1 MERRSVE
8 PHLKFEALA
17 GRRLHLGVSGS
28 IAAYK
33 ALDLLRAWQDAGLKV
48 SATLTDAAKQFVTP
62 LSFEA
67 LGASPVYEHM
77 FAPGRDPLA
86 HLEPGGTA
94 DAMVIAPA
102 SATTLARLANGS
114 AEEMLCAQA
123 LAFER
128 PIVLAPAMN
137 PRMWANAA
145 TQANWRTLMARGH
158 VGVTPCVGRT
168 ACLEVGEGR
177 LADLRDIYLAPLR
190 CMAEQDFAGRRVL
203 LTLGPTREFWDGV
216 RFLSN
221 PSSGL
226 MGAALAVAAWLR
238 GAEVVAVCGPGA
250 PWLPQG
256 VQRIDVVSAQDMLAA
271 CEAHFSNTEYACF
284 CAAVA
289 DFRPALQQDKKLKK
303 TDLVGGAALPL
314 VGNPDIL
321 ASLAACKAPG
331 QRVIAF
337 AAETGDLARHAQ
349 DKLERKRADML
360 VGNLVNKPDSGFGS
374 ANNTVEIWDQQGRH
388 ERLPVLPKADVAW
401 RIWDWALTL

>member
-1 MERRSVE
+1 MET
-8 PHLKFEALA
+8 HLKFKAFA
-17 GRRLHLGVSGS
+17 DRRLHLGVSGS

-33 ALDLLRAWQDAGLKV
+33 ALDLLRAWQDVGLKV
-48 SATLTDAAKQFVTP
+48 SATLTDAAKEFVTP

-67 LGASPVYEHM
+67 LGAHPVYDHM

-102 SATTLARLANGS
+102 SATTLARLAGGS
-114 AEEMLCAQA
+114 ADEMLCAQA
-123 LAFER
+123 LAFDR
-128 PIVLAPAMN
+128 PLVLAPAMN
-137 PRMWANAA
+137 PRMWANPS
-145 TQANWRTLMARGH
+145 TQANWQTLLERGH
-158 VGVTPCVGRT
+158 MGVTPCVGRT

-190 CMAEQDFAGRRVL
+190 CMAEQDFKGGRVL

-238 GAEVVAVCGPGA
+238 GAEVIAVCGPGA

-256 VQRIDVVSAQDMLAA
+256 VERIDVVSALDMMAA
-271 CEAHFSNTEYACF
+271 AEAHFAAADYACF

-289 DFRPALQQDKKLKK
+289 DFRPAHTSADKLKK
-303 TDLVGGAALPL
+303 ADLAEGPAGGPSLPL
-314 VGNPDIL
+314 TANPDIL
-321 ASLAACKAPG
+321 ATLAALKNAG

-337 AAETGDLARHAQ
+337 AAETGNLAAHAV
-349 DKLERKRADML
+349 DKLKRKRADML
-360 VGNLVNKPDSGFGS
+360 VGNLVNQPQSGFGCD
-374 ANNTVEIWDQQGRH
+374 NNTVQIWDLHGRH
-388 ERLPVLPKADVAW
+388 EQLPVMAKTEVAW
-401 RIWDWALTL
+401 RIWDWALKL

>member
-1 MERRSVE
+1 MET
-8 PHLKFEALA
+8 HLKFKAFA
-17 GRRLHLGVSGS
+17 DRRLHLGVSGS

-33 ALDLLRAWQDAGLKV
+33 ALDLLRAWQDEGLKI
-48 SATLTDAAKQFVTP
+48 SATLTDAAKEFVTP

-67 LGASPVYEHM
+67 LGAHPVYDHM

-102 SATTLARLANGS
+102 SATTLARLACGS

-123 LAFER
+123 LAFDR
-128 PIVLAPAMN
+128 PLVLAPAMN
-137 PRMWANAA
+137 PRMWANAS
-145 TQANWRTLMARGH
+145 TQANWQTLLGRGH

-190 CMAEQDFAGRRVL
+190 CMAEQDFRGRRVL

-238 GAEVVAVCGPGA
+238 GAEVIAVCGPGA

-256 VQRIDVVSAQDMLAA
+256 VERIEVVSALDMMAA
-271 CEAHFSNTEYACF
+271 AEAHFAAADYACF

-289 DFRPALQQDKKLKK
+289 DFRPAEASETKLKK
-303 TDLVGGAALPL
+303 ADLAMGPAGEAKLFLTA
-314 VGNPDIL
+314 NPDIL
-321 ASLAACKAPG
+321 ATLAARKNTN

-337 AAETGDLARHAQ
+337 AAETGDLAANAV
-349 DKLERKRADML
+349 DKLNRKRADML
-360 VGNLVNKPDSGFGS
+360 VGNRVNQPASGFGGV
-374 ANNTVEIWDQQGRH
+374 NNTVQIWDQQGRH
-388 ERLPVLPKADVAW
+388 EQLPVMAKTEVAW
-401 RIWDWALTL
+401 RIWDWALKL

>member
-1 MERRSVE
+1 ME
-8 PHLKFEALA
+8 PYLKFNAFA

-33 ALDLLRAWQDAGLKV
+33 ALDLLRAWQDTGLVV
-48 SATLTDAAKQFVTP
+48 SATLTDGAKQFVAP

-67 LGASPVYEHM
+67 LGAAPVYDHM

-86 HLEPGGTA
+86 HLEPGTQA
-94 DAMVIAPA
+94 EVMVIAPA
-102 SATTLARLANGS
+102 TATLLARLTSGS

-123 LAFER
+123 LAFAG
-128 PIVLAPAMN
+128 PVVLAPAMN

-145 TQANWRTLMARGH
+145 TQANWHTLLSRGH

-177 LADLRDIYLAPLR
+177 LADLREVYLAALR
-190 CMAEQDFAGRRVL
+190 CLAEQDFAGKRVL

-238 GAEVVAVCGPGA
+238 GAEVTAVCGPGV

-256 VQRIDVVSAQDMLAA
+256 IERLDVVSAQEMMAA
-271 CEAHFSNTEYACF
+271 AEAYFSTADYACF

-289 DFRPALQQDKKLKK
+289 DFRPAQAGLAKLKK
-303 TDLVGGAALPL
+303 TDLGEDVHLALEA
-314 VGNPDIL
+314 NPDIL
-321 ASLAACKAPG
+321 STLAARKGKA
-331 QRVIAF
+331 QRIIAF
-337 AAETGDLARHAQ
+337 AAETGDLDRHAQ
-349 DKLERKRADML
+349 DKLKRKRADML
-360 VGNLVNKPDSGFGS
+360 VANLVNQPDSGFGGEK
-374 ANNTVEIWDQQGRH
+374 NTVQIWDMMGRH
-388 ERLPVLPKADVAW
+388 EQLPPLDKTEVAW
-401 RIWDWALTL
+401 RVWDWCLQL

>member
-1 MERRSVE
+1 MET
-8 PHLKFEALA
+8 HLKFKAFA
-17 GRRLHLGVSGS
+17 DRRLHLGVSGS

-33 ALDLLRAWQDAGLKV
+33 ALDLLRAWQDVGLKV
-48 SATLTDAAKQFVTP
+48 SATLTDAAKEFVTP

-67 LGASPVYEHM
+67 LWARPVYDHM

-86 HLEPGGTA
+86 HLEPGGQA
-94 DAMVIAPA
+94 QAMVIAPA
-102 SATTLARLANGS
+102 SATTLARLAGGS

-123 LAFER
+123 LAFEG

-137 PRMWANAA
+137 PRMWANPS
-145 TQANWRTLMARGH
+145 TQANWRTLLERGH

-190 CMAEQDFAGRRVL
+190 CMAEQDFKGRRVL

-226 MGAALAVAAWLR
+226 MGAALAVSAWLR
-238 GAEVVAVCGPGA
+238 GAEVTAVCGPGA

-256 VQRIDVVSAQDMLAA
+256 IERIDAVSALEMMAA
-271 CEAHFSNTEYACF
+271 AEAHFKSADYACF

-289 DFRPALQQDKKLKK
+289 DFRPAEPSGAKLKK
-303 TDLVGGAALPL
+303 ADLAKEMASGPNLALTA
-314 VGNPDIL
+314 NPDIL
-321 ASLAACKAPG
+321 ATLAARKGAG
-331 QRVIAF
+331 QQIIAF
-337 AAETGDLARHAQ
+337 AAETGALAAHAV
-349 DKLERKRADML
+349 DKLKRKRADML
-360 VGNLVNKPDSGFGS
+360 VGNLVNQPDSGFCG
-374 ANNTVEIWDQQGRH
+374 ANNTVQIWDRLGRH
-388 ERLPVLPKADVAW
+388 EQLPVMAKTEVAW
-401 RIWDWALTL
+401 RIWDWALKL

>member
-1 MERRSVE
+1 MEA
-8 PHLKFEALA
+8 HLKFEALA

-33 ALDLLRAWQDAGLKV
+33 ALDLLRAWQDAGLMI
-48 SATLTDAAKQFVTP
+48 SATLTEAAKQFVTP

-77 FAPGRDPLA
+77 FASGRDPLA
-86 HLEPGGTA
+86 HLEPGGKA
-94 DAMVIAPA
+94 DVMVIAPA
-102 SATTLARLANGS
+102 SATTLARLAGGS

-123 LAFER
+123 LAFEK

-145 TQANWRTLMARGH
+145 TQANWRTLMERGH

-190 CMAEQDFAGRRVL
+190 CLTEQDFAGRRVL

-226 MGAALAVAAWLR
+226 MGAALAVSAWLR
-238 GAEVVAVCGPGA
+238 GAEVVAVCGPGV

-256 VQRIDVVSAQDMLAA
+256 VKRIDVVSARDMLAA
-271 CEAHFSNTEYACF
+271 CEAHFSDAEYACF

-289 DFRPALQQDKKLKK
+289 DFRPATSHEGKLKK
-303 TDLVGGAALPL
+303 TALPGEPML
-314 VGNPDIL
+314 PLTANPDIL
-321 ASLAACKAPG
+321 ASLAARKTPG

-337 AAETGDLARHAQ
+337 AAETADLATHAQ

-360 VGNLVNKPDSGFGS
+360 VGNLVNTQDSGFGCV
-374 ANNTVEIWDQQGRH
+374 NNTVEIWDQQGRH
-388 ERLPVLPKADVAW
+388 GWLPVLPKADVAW
-401 RIWDWALTL
+401 RIWDWALKV